1 MQGLVLHVVKE
12 SMVQG
17 GKERMLGFGKREE
30 RKRLRMHGK
39 SDREQPAKTRPREVG
54 LSHRL
59 SAAASPEGRRRG
71 HGCSFKS
78 DHYRALS
85 SHPLLLRFDSLISN
99 KRCQHDKRNRG
110 HFGDSLF
117 VEITTSSH
125 ALKAP
130 PY

>member
-17 GKERMLGFGKREE
+17 ERSECLVFANE
-30 RKRLRMHGK
+30 RSGSGYE